1 MRLPIVGGVMLAQT
15 SLVAS
20 LVCQP
25 LIDKRYRSQPT
36 LKFEGTVDVDVLLCE
51 GFRFSFEKK
60 MAEST
65 MFAGMPIVG
74 PPVFF
79 RSNHVGVPLI
89 AVI

>member
-1 MRLPIVGGVMLAQT
+1 MLAQT

-36 LKFEGTVDVDVLLCE
+36 LKWRILFEGTVDVDVLLCE